1 MYDLQRG
8 DGREREGF
16 GAVPSSQYRNLSGV
30 VPKIESKKDGME
42 PDMKRAGLNSVKFLG
57 VATIDE
63 KDKRMK
69 DKEKI
74 ETTNLI
80 ETEYPNVTNTRES
93 SIEGGEAGTGA
104 VLSSR
109 QDVVGVFPEGICRK
123 RKASEAAE
131 DEKKKESEKPPVKYV
146 GETSRSGYERIKEHY
161 KDLENLSAQSHML
174 KHYIEKHKDIKIE
187 EMKFRVKILKSYT
200 SAFERQIAESVWI
213 DNYLKQRVILINSKN
228 EYNRCIIPRLGID
241 LNKDEM
247 IQGNRERERSKERN
261 SKDER
266 ENALQ

>member
-1 MYDLQRG
+1 MDILHKSNPWEATDCNRDDCRFCKSGDEKMIGKCKKRNIVYETECMICKG
-8 DGREREGF
+8 EMGEADGREREGF

-80 ETEYPNVTNTRES
+80 ETEYPNVTNTHES

-146 GETSRSGYERIKEHY
+146 GETSGSGYERIKEHY

-174 KHYIEKHKDIKIE
+174 KHYIEKHKDIK
-187 EMKFRVKILKSYT
+187 R
-200 SAFERQIAESVWI
+200 
-213 DNYLKQRVILINSKN
+213 
-228 EYNRCIIPRLGID
+228 
-241 LNKDEM
+241 
-247 IQGNRERERSKERN
+247 
-261 SKDER
+261 
-266 ENALQ
+266 